1 MWHRDE
7 FLNYW
12 WNDKVVYMSKHAL
25 EELEQNNKTI
35 DFVGEI
41 LENGNHKR
49 VSKKKGKYEA
59 TLRKSKII
67 WKMIYAIH
75 EGKVVII
82 RLDIGERL

>member
-12 WNDKVVYMSKHAL
+12 WNDKIVYMSKHAV
-25 EELEQNNKTI
+25 EELEQNNKTM

-41 LENGNHKR
+41 LENGKHKLA
-49 VSKKKGKYEA
+49 SKKKGKYEA
-59 TLRKSKII
+59 TLRKGKII

-75 EGKVVII
+75 ERKVVII
-82 RLDIGERL
+82 RLDVGERL